1 MTEAATEAGR
11 QAALYEEAVAA
22 HAAALAR
29 LARGY
34 EADRE
39 LCRDLQQEIHVRLWQ
54 SLARFDG
61 RCSLRTWVYRVAH
74 NVACTHVTAQRR
86 RSVALVTLE
95 ELDASPADADHEAV
109 ADRRHVCERLQ
120 QLIQQLA
127 PIDRQ
132 LILLHLEG
140 FEVAAMAEV
149 SGLSVGNVNTKLCRI
164 RKVLAKRVQ
173 RGGV

>member
-1 MTEAATEAGR
+1 MTGAAKEAGG
-11 QAALYEEAVAA
+11 QSALYAEAERLY
-22 HAAALAR
+22 AAALAR

-74 NVACTHVTAQRR
+74 NVACTHVTTQRR
-86 RSVALVTLE
+86 RAELVTLE
-95 ELDASPADADHEAV
+95 ALAAMPAEGDQEA
-109 ADRRHVCERLQ
+109 ATDRRRVGERLLG
-120 QLIQQLA
+120 LIQQLA
-127 PIDRQ
+127 AIDRQ

-140 FEVAAMAEV
+140 FEAAAMAEV
-149 SGLSVGNVNTKLCRI
+149 SGLSIANVNTKLCRI
-164 RKVLAKRVQ
+164 RKVLAERVQ